1 VNETTELDRAKQIR
15 RTMACIRREL
25 DEDVGEVEQSART
38 LLNWRYYTQNY
49 PWACVAAATAIGY
62 LVVPR
67 KLEIHSPDPKT
78 LEKLAR
84 RRHLVVEQ
92 NPKAEAKGGAVGAA
106 FSFISGLVLKTAM
119 AQIGVQLA
127 SMMQPQKESPMP
139 ADTSPSPDNSSATN
153 RPPLRRPY

>member
-1 VNETTELDRAKQIR
+1 VNETTKLDRAKQIR
-15 RTMACIRREL
+15 RTMARIRREL

-49 PWACVAAATAIGY
+49 PWACVAAAGAIGY

-84 RRHLVVEQ
+84 KRHLVVEQ
-92 NPKAEAKGGAVGAA
+92 NPKAEAKGGVVGAA

-139 ADTSPSPDNSSATN
+139 AESSPSPENSPAAN